1 MSYVQEAT
9 LKNDLSS
16 SQSEWYS
23 NQERFSCYFCT
34 DAMQWMEQRSVI
46 LRNAKLK
53 LAKSQ
58 DCYANAVNK
67 HQKDEKTAIGEK
79 NILDSRNLGFP
90 IEVSAKRS
98 VRWIRSFLVKKIIY
112 QDV

>member
-16 SQSEWYS
+16 GQSEWYR

-34 DAMQWMEQRSVI
+34 DAMQCGTRNVI
-46 LRNAKLK
+46 LRNAKLES
-53 LAKSQ
+53 AKSQ

-90 IEVSAKRS
+90 MECQLNRLKV
-98 VRWIRSFLVKKIIY
+98 
-112 QDV
+112 D